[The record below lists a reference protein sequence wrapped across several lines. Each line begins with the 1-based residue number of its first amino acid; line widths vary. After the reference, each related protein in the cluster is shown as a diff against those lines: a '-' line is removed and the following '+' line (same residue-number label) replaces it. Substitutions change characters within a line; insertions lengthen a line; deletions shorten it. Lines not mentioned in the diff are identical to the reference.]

1 MSAFIDRTANWSKAQ
16 ALDQL
21 CPTQLSWLPRQV
33 VEHDPTQATLIC
45 GQRGLIIHIPAGAFR
60 DQAGQVLTSKMEIEL
75 IEVDSKA
82 AILLAGQAT
91 VSRDQAFETGGMFH
105 LAAYAQGQALKLNR
119 PLHIEWPLYLPLSKN
134 TPLRLLS
141 DGAARTRVVQQDQQS
156 DWLPLNITPLQIQ
169 WKKNQA
175 RMSFDLHELGWVA
188 SQNTQTFNG
197 LKGMFTATI
206 AGEAACMPHKT
217 AFVVLDDCQSV
228 VRLFC
233 QNQKFS
239 TFNMPMRKAGTIVVL
254 AENGEQLYIGVQN
267 FAARNTGVLTISPK
281 PMERSLAP
289 HWLFHL
295 LSK

>member
-1 MSAFIDRTANWSKAQ
+1 MSAFIDRTAAWSTAQ
-16 ALDQL
+16 ALDQHGL
-21 CPTQLSWLPRQV
+21 TQLRWLPRQLA
-33 VEHDPTQATLIC
+33 EHDPTQATLIC

-60 DQAGQVLTSKMEIEL
+60 DQAGQVVTSKIEIEL

-82 AILLAGQAT
+82 AILLADQAT
-91 VSRDQAFETGGMFH
+91 VSRDQAFETGGMFR
-105 LAAYAQGQALKLNR
+105 LAAYSQGQALQLHR
-119 PLHIEWPLYLPLSKN
+119 PLHIEWPLYLPLPKN

-141 DGAARTRVVQQDQQS
+141 YGAARTRAVEQDQQA
-156 DWLPLNITPLQIQ
+156 DWLPLISTPLQVQ

-175 RMSFDLHELGWVA
+175 RLSFDLHELGWVA
-188 SQNTQTFNG
+188 SQNTHTING
-197 LKGMFTATI
+197 LKGMFTTTL
-206 AGEAACMPHKT
+206 AGEAARMPHKT

-239 TFNMPMRKAGTIVVL
+239 TFNLPMRKAGTIVVL
-254 AENGEQLYIGVQN
+254 AENREQLYVGVQN
-267 FAARNTGVLTISPK
+267 FSARNTGVLTIHPK